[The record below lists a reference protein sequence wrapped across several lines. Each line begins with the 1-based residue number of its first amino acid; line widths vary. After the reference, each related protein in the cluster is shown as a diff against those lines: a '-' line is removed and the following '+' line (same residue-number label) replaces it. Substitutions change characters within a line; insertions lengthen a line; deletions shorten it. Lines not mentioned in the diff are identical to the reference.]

1 MLKQFLA
8 KRKHGDAA
16 HELYVAAVNQAREP
30 YFYRDLEVEDS
41 VDGRF
46 DLITMHVFLVI
57 NRLKQLY
64 GDNKEAEELSQVMFD
79 VMFGDMDRSLREMG
93 VGDLSV
99 GKKVKAM
106 AKAFFGRVEAYDTG
120 LKEGGDALEQAL
132 LRNLYRGKAPK
143 PENLTAMAGYVRHQ
157 YEYLQSIPGPDLFSG
172 RISFAELTG

>member
-8 KRKHGDAA
+8 KRKYGDAA
-16 HELYVAAVNQAREP
+16 HDLYVAAVNQAREP
-30 YFYRDLEVEDS
+30 YFYSDLEVEDS

-46 DLITMHVFLVI
+46 DLIVLHVFLVI
-57 NRLKQLY
+57 HRLRQIYGKNR
-64 GDNKEAEELSQVMFD
+64 DAEELSQVLFD
-79 VMFGDMDRSLREMG
+79 VMMGDMDRSLREMG

-132 LRNLYRGKAPK
+132 LRNLYRGEAPR
-143 PENLTAMAGYVRHQ
+143 PEALSAMARYLRRQ
-157 YEYLQSIPGPDLFSG
+157 YEHFRSIPGPDLFAG
-172 RISFAELTG
+172 RISFDELTG